1 MPLFPGIYGHLK
13 WTGDW
18 VSYIDTMLQMSIL
31 ARPGGGLCLPTR
43 IKSLQVDP
51 IVHTQKVKDIDNEVQ
66 GIY

>member
-1 MPLFPGIYGHLK
+1 
-13 WTGDW
+13 
-18 VSYIDTMLQMSIL
+18 MLQMSIL